1 MVMRIRLVL
10 ELVWFGELP
19 EPLDELSIERRQGVA
34 KFLGFEQIE
43 LHHHLLLPIELMI
56 RSCIGFER
64 RSLEHELLV
73 LELVVDVGRQHLD
86 VLDSFVGRSRQRLL
100 PID

>member
-1 MVMRIRLVL
+1 V
-10 ELVWFGELP
+10 
-19 EPLDELSIERRQGVA
+19 DELLIERRQGVA
-34 KFLGFEQIE
+34 RFLGFEQIE
-43 LHHHLLLPIELMI
+43 LRHRLLLPIELMN
-56 RSCIGFER
+56 RSCIGFGR

-86 VLDSFVGRSRQRLL
+86 VLDSFVGRSRQHLL